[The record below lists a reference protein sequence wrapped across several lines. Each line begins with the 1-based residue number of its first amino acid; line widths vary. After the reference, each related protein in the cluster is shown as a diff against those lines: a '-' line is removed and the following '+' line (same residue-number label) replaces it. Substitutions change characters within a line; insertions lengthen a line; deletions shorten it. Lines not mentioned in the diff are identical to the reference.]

1 MTGKTT
7 DSPRTRYFR
16 TFSAYRHPVQP
27 HEQIEYS
34 QAQELPTY
42 YEARYDDQERLIEFV
57 KQLRAEDGSKKEWL
71 IMFTEE
77 YQYFDNGKLKKR
89 TLKVPDQSDQI
100 WEFTRHQKSWSNYFD
115 QLCDRWFRRSSR
127 SDRPSPEQ
135 LSLLVHEQF
144 TELETEVFEAAV
156 GVPHDNEWAVK
167 ITLQILDRTRDIIE
181 GIEPNAA
188 PKICAFAEKLPD
200 GLKLGGFDELPT
212 SLYGVVDE
220 WRDENSEVSELETI
234 TLLAKHDLD
243 QEGRRWAAGSN
254 ISSITF
260 APIRAVDDGELLVAT
275 TLFLL
280 TAQTLDEKQVCVV
293 NSIFRRL
300 VQQIQN
306 VVEVARVY
314 EVSNQD
320 SGRL

>member
-1 MTGKTT
+1 MTEKTT
-7 DSPRTRYFR
+7 DTPRTRYFR

-57 KQLRAEDGSKKEWL
+57 KQLRAEDGSRKEWA

-89 TLKVPDQSDQI
+89 TLKVPGQSDQI
-100 WEFTRHQKSWSNYFD
+100 WEFTRRQRSWSNYFD

-127 SDRPSPEQ
+127 SDRPSIEQ

-144 TELETEVFEAAV
+144 TEIEAEVFEAAV
-156 GVPHDNEWAVK
+156 GVPHDNEWAFK
-167 ITLQILDRTRDIIE
+167 ITSQIVGRVRDIIE
-181 GIEPNAA
+181 EVEPNAA
-188 PKICAFAEKLPD
+188 PRICAFAEGPRD
-200 GLKLGGFDELPT
+200 GLKLEGFDEPPT
-212 SLYGVVDE
+212 SLYGVVDS
-220 WRDENSEVSELETI
+220 WRDEHSEVSELETI
-234 TLLAKHDLD
+234 TLLTKRDLD
-243 QEGRRWAAGSN
+243 QMGQRWATDSN
-254 ISSITF
+254 IGSITF
-260 APIRAVDDGELLVAT
+260 APIRAIDGDKLAIAA

-280 TAQTLDEKQVCVV
+280 TAQTLNEEEVCVV

-300 VQQIQN
+300 VRQIQD